1 MDFLL
6 NEEQKKFRKEVRTF
20 AETKLKPNSFDWDD
34 KGHFPIEEIK
44 EMAAKG
50 WLGIPWPKD
59 VNGMGKDF
67 LSYAIALEE
76 ISRADPG
83 VGVFLSVH
91 SSAATSPLYDWG
103 SDSLKK
109 KYIPLLASGEK
120 LGAFALTENDAG
132 SDAGGTETTAVL
144 DGDDYIING
153 EKIYIT
159 NAPYADIYT
168 VFALTTPGIGTRGI
182 SAFIVEKDTPGF
194 EFKTIYN
201 KMGLKSS
208 STAQLVF
215 NNVRVPKENMIG
227 PEGKGFNIAMTTL
240 NGGRIG
246 IASQSLGIAQRAL
259 EEAIEH
265 AKNRYQFGSPIGANQ
280 AVANK
285 IADMATRVRAARLM
299 TYTAA
304 MMKDAK
310 EDFLQAA
317 AMAKLFAS
325 ETCAFVVDEA
335 LQIHGGSGYIKGL
348 PIERLYRD
356 ARVTRIYEG
365 TSEVQKIVIAT
376 SILGKLTKT
385 EKVKKTDKKPVR
397 KITGDRKT
405 ILIDKGSPMEKV
417 DKLISLVGIEKL
429 KGDAV
434 DINAPISTAKK
445 IVAFGRGVEDVKDMK
460 LFEDLANLT
469 GSVISATRPIA
480 EDYKWLALNRYIGLS
495 GQKFT
500 GDLYIGTAISGQ
512 VQHLYGI
519 KDVGTIIAINNDP
532 DCPFF
537 KQADYSILG
546 DYREIIEALIER
558 LSNE

>member
-6 NEEQKKFRKEVRTF
+6 NEEQKKFRQEVREF
-20 AETKLKPNSFDWDD
+20 AESKLMPNSFDWDE
-34 KGHFPIEEIK
+34 KGHFPLEEIK
-44 EMAAKG
+44 EMAEKG
-50 WLGIPWPKD
+50 WLGIPWPKE
-59 VNGMGKDF
+59 VGGMGKDF

-91 SSAATSPLYDWG
+91 SSAATSPMYDWG
-103 SDSLKK
+103 SDELKE
-109 KYIPLLASGEK
+109 KYLPLLASGKK

-144 DGDDYIING
+144 DGDEYVING

-159 NAPYADIYT
+159 NAPYADFYN
-168 VFALTTPGIGTRGI
+168 VFAVTTPGKGTRGI
-182 SAFIVEKDTPGF
+182 SAFLVEKDTPGF

-215 NNVRVPKENMIG
+215 NDVRVPKENMIG

-265 AKNRYQFGSPIGANQ
+265 AKNRYQFGAPIGANQ
-280 AVANK
+280 AIANK

-304 MMKDAK
+304 MMKDSK

-317 AMAKLFAS
+317 AMAKLFSS
-325 ETCAFVVDEA
+325 ETAAYVVDEA

-365 TSEVQKIVIAT
+365 TSEVQKIVIAG
-376 SILGKLTKT
+376 SILGKLG
-385 EKVKKTDKKPVR
+385 KKSASSSKGKKKEVR
-397 KITGDRKT
+397 KVTGDRKLVV
-405 ILIDKGSPMEKV
+405 INEGSVEEKV
-417 DKLISLVGIEKL
+417 DKLISEVGIENL
-429 KGDAV
+429 KGQAV
-434 DINAPISTAKK
+434 DINGPISSADRV
-445 IVAFGRGVEDVKDMK
+445 VAFGRGVTEVGDMK
-460 LFEDLANLT
+460 LFEDLANAT
-469 GSVISATRPIA
+469 GSVLSSSRPIA
-480 EDYKWLALNRYIGLS
+480 EENKWLPLNRYVGLS

-500 GDLYIGTAISGQ
+500 GDLYIGAGISGQ

-519 KDVGTIIAINNDP
+519 KDAKTIITINNDP
-532 DCPFF
+532 NAPFF
-537 KQADYSILG
+537 QQADYGIVG
-546 DYREIIEALIER
+546 DYKEVVKVLLEK
-558 LSNE
+558 LS

>member
-1 MDFLL
+1 MDFYL
-6 NEEQKKFRKEVRTF
+6 NEEQRKFRQEVREF
-20 AETKLKPNSFDWDD
+20 AETRLMPNSFDWDE
-34 KGHFPIEEIK
+34 KGHFPLEEIK

-50 WLGIPWPKD
+50 WLGIPWPKE
-59 VNGMGKDF
+59 VGGMGKDF
-67 LSYAIALEE
+67 LSYAVALEE
-76 ISRADPG
+76 ISRADAG

-91 SSAATSPLYDWG
+91 SSAATSPLNDWG
-103 SDSLKK
+103 SEELKK
-109 KYIPLLASGEK
+109 KYLPLLASGEK
-120 LGAFALTENDAG
+120 LGAFVLTENNAG

-144 DGDDYIING
+144 DGDEYVING

-168 VFALTTPGIGTRGI
+168 VFAVTTPGIGTKGI
-182 SAFIVEKDTPGF
+182 SAFIVEKGTPGF
-194 EFKTIYN
+194 EFKTVYS

-215 NNVRVPKENMIG
+215 NNVRVPKENMVG

-265 AKNRYQFGSPIGANQ
+265 AKNRYQFGAPIGANQ

-285 IADMATRVRAARLM
+285 IAEMATRVRAARLM
-299 TYTAA
+299 TYSAA

-317 AMAKLFAS
+317 AMAKLFSS
-325 ETCAFVVDEA
+325 ETAAFVVDEA

-365 TSEVQKIVIAT
+365 TSEVQKIVIAG
-376 SILGKLTKT
+376 SLLGKLG
-385 EKVKKTDKKPVR
+385 KKSAPSKDGKKAVR
-397 KITGDRKT
+397 KVTGDRKLVV
-405 ILIDKGSPMEKV
+405 INEGSVEERV
-417 DKLISLVGIEKL
+417 DKLIAEVGLENL
-429 KGDAV
+429 KGQAV
-434 DINAPISTAKK
+434 DINGSIVGAKK
-445 IVAFGRGVEDVKDMK
+445 LVAFGRGVTEVGDIK
-460 LFEDLANLT
+460 LFEDLANAT
-469 GSVISATRPIA
+469 GSVLSASRPIA
-480 EDYKWLALNRYIGLS
+480 EENQWLPLNRYLGLS
-495 GQKFT
+495 GQKFD
-500 GDLYIGTAISGQ
+500 GDLYIGAGISGQ

-519 KDVGTIIAINNDP
+519 KDAKTIIAINNDP
-532 DCPFF
+532 NAPFF
-537 KQADYSILG
+537 QQADYGIVG
-546 DYREIIEALIER
+546 DLKEVVKVLLEKLA
-558 LSNE
+558 

>member
-6 NEEQKKFRKEVRTF
+6 NEEQKKFRQEVREF
-20 AETKLKPNSFDWDD
+20 AETKLMPNSFDWDE
-34 KGHFPIEEIK
+34 KGHFPLDEIK
-44 EMAAKG
+44 EMAEKG

-59 VNGMGKDF
+59 VGGKGMDF

-103 SDSLKK
+103 SDELKE
-109 KYIPLLASGEK
+109 KYLPLLASGEK

-144 DGDDYIING
+144 DGDEYVING

-159 NAPYADIYT
+159 NAPFADIYT
-168 VFALTTPGIGTRGI
+168 VFAVTTPGKGTRGI

-215 NNVRVPKENMIG
+215 NNVRVPKENMVG

-259 EEAIEH
+259 AEAIEH
-265 AKNRYQFGSPIGANQ
+265 AKNRYQFGAPIGANQ

-304 MMKDAK
+304 MMKDAG

-317 AMAKLFAS
+317 AMAKLFSS
-325 ETCAFVVDEA
+325 ETAAFVVDEA

-365 TSEVQKIVIAT
+365 TSEVQKIVISG
-376 SILGKLTKT
+376 SILGKLG
-385 EKVKKTDKKPVR
+385 KKSAPSKDKKKEVR
-397 KITGDRKT
+397 KVTGDRKVQ
-405 ILIDKGSPMEKV
+405 IFDQGSVEERV
-417 DKLISLVGIEKL
+417 DKLIEAVGLENL
-429 KGDAV
+429 KGDSV
-434 DINAPISTAKK
+434 DINGPIASANK
-445 IVAFGRGVEDVKDMK
+445 IVAFGRGVTEVGDMK
-460 LFEDLANLT
+460 LFEDLANAT
-469 GSVISATRPIA
+469 GSVLSASRPIA
-480 EDYKWLALNRYIGLS
+480 EENEWLPLNRYVGLS
-495 GQKFT
+495 GQKFA
-500 GDLYIGTAISGQ
+500 GDLYIGAGISGQ

-519 KDVGTIIAINNDP
+519 KDAKTIITINNDP
-532 DCPFF
+532 KAPFF
-537 KQADYSILG
+537 QQADYGIVG
-546 DYREIIEALIER
+546 DYKEVVKVLLEK
-558 LSNE
+558 LS